1 MSSGVSRVAAG
12 AYIGTGALLNIEK
25 EKVDFKP
32 RKVEIHRMTTAID
45 KAEYVEGMDD
55 DSMLLTTGST
65 GVRTLVATQAITLLD
80 SGFSVG
86 TNAAVNNAGDTFRYV
101 AYE

>member
-1 MSSGVSRVAAG
+1 MSSGVSRVAVG
-12 AYIGTGALLNIEK
+12 AYVGTGALQEIKAEK
-25 EKVDFKP
+25 IDFKP

-45 KAEYVEGMDD
+45 KAEWVEGMDD

-65 GVRTLVATQAITLLD
+65 GVRTLVTTAAIIPLT

-86 TNAAVNNAGDTFRYV
+86 TAAQINNAGDTYRYV
-101 AYE
+101 AWE

>member
-1 MSSGVSRVAAG
+1 MGSGVSRVAVG
-12 AYIGTGALLNIEK
+12 GYVGTGALQSIYK

-45 KAEYVEGMDD
+45 KAEHVEGMAD
-55 DSMLLTTGST
+55 DSMLLTTGAT
-65 GVRTLVATQAITLLD
+65 GVRTLVATQAVTLLD

-86 TNAAVNNAGDTFRYV
+86 TNAAVNNAGDTYRYV